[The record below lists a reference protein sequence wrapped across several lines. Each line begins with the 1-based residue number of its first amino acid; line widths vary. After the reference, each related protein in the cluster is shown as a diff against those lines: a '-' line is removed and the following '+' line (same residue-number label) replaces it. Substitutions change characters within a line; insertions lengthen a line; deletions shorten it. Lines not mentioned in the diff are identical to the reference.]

1 MKENIYRNEKV
12 RGEEGQTQAQRKEL
26 ADRERSFFN
35 PNRSWHSLLSG
46 APIKSQIILAFWLDL
61 MWTLELIYPFQDK
74 VAEHTRYIFDYP
86 PWHIFFKHNFKILR
100 AFFRLTF
107 PA

>member
-35 PNRSWHSLLSG
+35 PTDPG
-46 APIKSQIILAFWLDL
+46 IL
-61 MWTLELIYPFQDK
+61 YS
-74 VAEHTRYIFDYP
+74 AEH
-86 PWHIFFKHNFKILR
+86 L
-100 AFFRLTF
+100 
-107 PA
+107 